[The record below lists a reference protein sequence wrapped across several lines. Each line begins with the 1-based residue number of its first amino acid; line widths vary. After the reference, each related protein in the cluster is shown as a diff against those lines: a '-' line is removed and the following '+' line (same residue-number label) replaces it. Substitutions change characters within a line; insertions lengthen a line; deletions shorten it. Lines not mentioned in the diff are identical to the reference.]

1 MDKNLKSTIIEATRI
16 LHALR
21 AEKRRYVTP
30 RKWAQ
35 AEHTRSTDHLHQHP
49 QRTTVNPES
58 VRVASQ
64 WAVADTYRDKYPHVA
79 ERYDAALRQREVDVA
94 ELRREVD
101 ALRAENYARP
111 SPGNTGVNIVGAATS
126 AALTTSLLAHA
137 DTWLDDSPD
146 SSFAS
151 AVDSWEP
158 VLDTPADMDVAADSP
173 EATAEADPS
182 VDHADTL
189 VHDQPTGLELV
200 PEGTFPYTIDEQL
213 AFVEAHGT
221 DADMDTGTSVDVGA
235 EPAVDA
241 GVGLG

>member
-35 AEHTRSTDHLHQHP
+35 TEHTRSTDHLHHHP

-64 WAVADTYRDKYPHVA
+64 WAVAHTYRDQQPHVA

-94 ELRREVD
+94 ELRHEVD

-126 AALTTSLLAHA
+126 AALTTSFLAHA
-137 DTWLDDSPD
+137 DTWLDDLPD
-146 SSFAS
+146 SSFAP
-151 AVDSWEP
+151 ALESWET
-158 VLDTPADMDVAADSP
+158 VLDTPADADVTADVP
-173 EATAEADPS
+173 EAAPS
-182 VDHADTL
+182 VDQADLL

-221 DADMDTGTSVDVGA
+221 HADIDASSSVDVGA
-235 EPAVDA
+235 EPTVDA
-241 GVGLG
+241 GLGLG

>member
-16 LHALR
+16 LHSLR
-21 AEKRRYVTP
+21 AERRRYVTP

-35 AEHTRSTDHLHQHP
+35 AERARSTEHLHHHP
-49 QRTTVNPES
+49 ERTAVNPES

-64 WAVADTYRDKYPHVA
+64 WAVAHNYRDQQPHVA

-94 ELRREVD
+94 ELRHEVD
-101 ALRAENYARP
+101 ALRAENHARP

-126 AALTTSLLAHA
+126 AALTTSFLAHA
-137 DTWLDDSPD
+137 DTWLDDLPD
-146 SSFAS
+146 SSFAP
-151 AVDSWEP
+151 ALESWET
-158 VLDTPADMDVAADSP
+158 VLDTPADADVTADVP
-173 EATAEADPS
+173 EVAPEDAPS
-182 VDHADTL
+182 VDHADLL

-221 DADMDTGTSVDVGA
+221 DAGIDTSSSVDVGA
-235 EPAVDA
+235 EPTVDA
-241 GVGLG
+241 GLGLG

>member
-1 MDKNLKSTIIEATRI
+1 MDKNLKSTIVEATRI

-35 AEHTRSTDHLHQHP
+35 AEHTRSTDHFHHHP

-64 WAVADTYRDKYPHVA
+64 WAVAHTYRDQQPHVA

-94 ELRREVD
+94 ELRHEVD

-111 SPGNTGVNIVGAATS
+111 STGNPGANIVGAATS
-126 AALTTSLLAHA
+126 AALTTSFLAHA
-137 DTWLDDSPD
+137 DTWLDDLPD
-146 SSFAS
+146 SSFAP

-158 VLDTPADMDVAADSP
+158 VLDTSADVDGAADSP
-173 EATAEADPS
+173 EFAAEAAPS

-189 VHDQPTGLELV
+189 ISDQPTGLELV

-213 AFVEAHGT
+213 AFVDAHGT

-241 GVGLG
+241 GLGLG